1 MITVQQPGLLTT
13 VQDLGRPG
21 YQQYGVVVGG
31 ALDALAA
38 RTANLLVGNEE
49 NAAVLEMAQ
58 TGPALCFAQSTLV
71 AWCGADFDAQINDE
85 PCLRDR
91 PVRVAAGDILRF
103 GLARRGLRAWLA
115 IAGGIDVPLVMGSR
129 STYRRAG
136 WVAWRDEPY
145 KALTDYPA
153 DIPPSGP
160 SRF

>member
-58 TGPALCFAQSTLV
+58 TGPALCFTQSTLV
-71 AWCGADFDAQINDE
+71 AWCGADFETQMTVT
-85 PCLRDR
+85 PCLARVSAMALPIPR
-91 PVRVAAGDILRF
+91 PAPVIRAVRWVNVSIFFLI
-103 GLARRGLRAWLA
+103 RA
-115 IAGGIDVPLVMGSR
+115 
-129 STYRRAG
+129 
-136 WVAWRDEPY
+136 
-145 KALTDYPA
+145 
-153 DIPPSGP
+153 
-160 SRF
+160 